1 MKKLIALFALLL
13 AALALVA
20 CGGSDSSSE
29 AETGA
34 AGIAQEVEEGAEE
47 AGEKAE
53 EVGEEAKEK
62 GEEAKKEAEGGS
74 GGSAT
79 SLDIEA
85 DPSGN
90 LAFTSDSATT
100 KAGDVT
106 VNFTNSSPVPH
117 DVHIESQSG
126 EDLGGTEVTSEGSDS
141 AEVELKPG
149 TYTFFCSVPGHR
161 QAGME
166 GTLTVK

>member
-13 AALALVA
+13 AAFALVA
-20 CGGSDSSSE
+20 CGSDSSTNGD
-29 AETGA
+29 TGA
-34 AGIAQEVEEGAEE
+34 AGVAEEVEEKAEE

-53 EVGEEAKEK
+53 EVGEEGKEK
-62 GEEAKKEAEGGS
+62 AEEAKKEAEGGS
-74 GGSAT
+74 GGSGA

-85 DPSGN
+85 DPEGN
-90 LAFTSDSATT
+90 LAFTSDSATAE
-100 KAGDVT
+100 AGEVT

-117 DVHIESQSG
+117 DVRIEDKSG
-126 EDLGGTEVTSEGSDS
+126 KEVGGTEVIQEGSDS
-141 AEVELKPG
+141 GEVELKPG
-149 TYTFFCSVPGHR
+149 TYTFYCSIPGHR

>member
-13 AALALVA
+13 AAFALVA
-20 CGGSDSSSE
+20 CGSDSDTNGD
-29 AETGA
+29 TGA
-34 AGIAQEVEEGAEE
+34 AGVVEEAEEKAGEAGEAAEE
-47 AGEKAE
+47 AGE
-53 EVGEEAKEK
+53 EAKE
-62 GEEAKKEAEGGS
+62 GAEEAKKEAEGGS

-90 LAFTSDSATT
+90 LAFTSDSATA
-100 KAGDVT
+100 KAGEVT

-117 DVHIESQSG
+117 DVRIEDDSG
-126 EDLGGTEVTSEGSDS
+126 KELGGTEVISEGAES
-141 AEVELKPG
+141 AEVALKPG
-149 TYTFFCSVPGHR
+149 TYTSFCSVPGHR

>member
-13 AALALVA
+13 AAFALVA
-20 CGGSDSSSE
+20 CGSDSSTSGGTGGGVVEE
-29 AETGA
+29 AEDK
-34 AGIAQEVEEGAEE
+34 AGE

-53 EVGEEAKEK
+53 EVGGEAKEK
-62 GEEAKKEAEGGS
+62 GEELKDEAEGGS
-74 GGSAT
+74 GGSGG
-79 SLDIEA
+79 SFDVEA

-90 LAFTSDSATT
+90 LAFTSDEATA
-100 KAGDVT
+100 KAGEVT

-117 DVHIESQSG
+117 DVRIEDEG
-126 EDLGGTEVTSEGSDS
+126 GKDIGGTEVTSEGSDS
-141 AEVELKPG
+141 GEVKLKPG

>member
-20 CGGSDSSSE
+20 CGSDSSSE

-34 AGIAQEVEEGAEE
+34 AGVVEEAEEGAEE

-62 GEEAKKEAEGGS
+62 GEEAKNEAEGGS
-74 GGSAT
+74 AGSGAT
-79 SLDIEA
+79 VDVEA
-85 DPSGN
+85 DPGGN
-90 LAFTSDSATT
+90 LAFTSDQITA
-100 KAGDVT
+100 KAGKDT

-117 DVHIESQSG
+117 DVHIEDSSG
-126 EDLGGTEVTSEGSDS
+126 KELGGTEVVQEGADS

-149 TYTFFCSVPGHR
+149 TYTYFCSVPGHR
-161 QAGME
+161 EAGME

>member
-20 CGGSDSSSE
+20 CGSDSSTD

-34 AGIAQEVEEGAEE
+34 AGVVEEAEDKAEE

-53 EVGEEAKEK
+53 EVGEEGKEK
-62 GEEAKKEAEGGS
+62 AEEAKDEAEGGS
-74 GGSAT
+74 GGSSA

-90 LAFTSDSATT
+90 LAFTTDEATA
-100 KAGDVT
+100 KAGEVT

-117 DVHIESQSG
+117 DVKIEDKSG
-126 EDLGGTEVTSEGSDS
+126 QEIGGTEVISEGSDS
-141 AEVELKPG
+141 GEVELKAG
-149 TYTFFCSVPGHR
+149 TYTFYCSVPGHR